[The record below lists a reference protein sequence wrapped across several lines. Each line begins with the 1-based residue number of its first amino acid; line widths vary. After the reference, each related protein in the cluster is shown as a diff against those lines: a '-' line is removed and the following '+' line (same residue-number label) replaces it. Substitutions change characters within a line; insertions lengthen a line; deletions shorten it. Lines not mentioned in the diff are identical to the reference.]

1 MIYYPCKIIPT
12 GFNWVDRNC
21 DMIFGSTS
29 EQTRIF
35 MYGFEDIDKGDSVR
49 FELPKLKLTS
59 TATETSATVRILI
72 YEETPG

>member
-1 MIYYPCKIIPT
+1 
-12 GFNWVDRNC
+12 
-21 DMIFGSTS
+21 MIFGSTS